1 MGRQEVAESGEDMY
15 EIVEKILLGVGFIAI
30 GGAVALMFFFMFAP
44 SILGS
49 KTIHKQLER
58 LQREAE
64 QMNEQLKRI
73 AEHLE
78 NEKRQSKK
86 GS

>member
-1 MGRQEVAESGEDMY
+1 MGRQEVTESGEDMY
-15 EIVEKILLGVGFIAI
+15 EIVEKILFGVGFIAI

-73 AEHLE
+73 AGHLE

>member
-1 MGRQEVAESGEDMY
+1 MERQKVSESTEDMY
-15 EIVEKILLGVGFIAI
+15 EIVEKILFGVGFIAV
-30 GGAVALMFFFMFAP
+30 GGAVALMFFFVFAP

-49 KTIHKQLER
+49 KTIHKQLEK

-73 AEHLE
+73 AESLE
-78 NEKRQSKK
+78 KEKERSKK
-86 GS
+86 TP

>member
-1 MGRQEVAESGEDMY
+1 MY
-15 EIVEKILLGVGFIAI
+15 EIVEKILFGVGFIAI
-30 GGAVALMFFFMFAP
+30 GGAVALMFFFVFAP

-73 AEHLE
+73 AGHLE

>member
-1 MGRQEVAESGEDMY
+1 MY
-15 EIVEKILLGVGFIAI
+15 EIVQKILFGVGFIAVA
-30 GGAVALMFFFMFAP
+30 GVVALMFFFVYAP

-49 KTIHKQLER
+49 KTIHKQLEK

-73 AEHLE
+73 AESLDK
-78 NEKRQSKK
+78 EKERSKK
-86 GS
+86 EL